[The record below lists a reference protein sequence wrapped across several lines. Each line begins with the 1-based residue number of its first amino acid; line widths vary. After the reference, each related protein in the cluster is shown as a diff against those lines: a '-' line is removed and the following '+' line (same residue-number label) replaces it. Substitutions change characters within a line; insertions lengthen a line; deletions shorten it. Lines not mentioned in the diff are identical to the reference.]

1 MLDEHQGEIL
11 IDCANIKSFALIWKN
26 RENKGK
32 DRFSTPYGEA
42 AERAG
47 LRQLPQSQRRPA

>member
-1 MLDEHQGEIL
+1 MRSMWGSIRVEARLGADGGAEIK
-11 IDCANIKSFALIWKN
+11 IFALIWKN

-47 LRQLPQSQRRPA
+47 LRQ